1 MWRKQGRLDGSSSL
15 RACLWFEGRKGEV
28 IVHSITVMSSLVLP
42 HHMQRFQ
49 DLFHESGETLCDHE
63 NKVHLFE
70 NTMPIA

>member
-28 IVHSITVMSSLVLP
+28 MVHSIPEMSSLGLP
-42 HHMQRFQ
+42 HQVPRFQ
-49 DLFHESGETLCDHE
+49 DLFRESVETLCDHE